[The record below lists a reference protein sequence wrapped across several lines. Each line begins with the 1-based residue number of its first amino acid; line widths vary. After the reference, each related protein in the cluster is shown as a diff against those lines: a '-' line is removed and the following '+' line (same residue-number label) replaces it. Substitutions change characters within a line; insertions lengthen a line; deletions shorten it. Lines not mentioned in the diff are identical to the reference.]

1 MLNLPKGV
9 MIMEMNIGNKIREL
23 RKKKGITQE
32 QLASALGITSQAIS
46 KWEMST
52 GYPDIAM
59 LPVIAGYF
67 GVSMDTLF
75 NYDADKLEENIM
87 NVLYSSRGGRPFEE
101 AEKILLDGIAD
112 YPGGHILKRELLEWY
127 AGQIRAHGRTD
138 LVEKA
143 LELGKQ
149 ICEECEDSFI
159 YLGVMGD
166 MADIYITTGRYE
178 EGKKLIESMPYRYHP
193 DIYDRMRCTSMF
205 LTEEDRLHETRE
217 WKRWAHQ
224 ELHMV
229 CEAEGY
235 SFFAVGDYENALWSF
250 EEAADIIE
258 CFRQRPIP
266 IEYALLQGPGPA
278 EGLARLAAAGCLYK
292 LGRLEEC
299 DAMMDRAYNLIRDC
313 YDDNTWEECKE
324 QRMKEYRAVYYK
336 VDLNEYK
343 PCI

>member
-1 MLNLPKGV
+1 
-9 MIMEMNIGNKIREL
+9 MEMNIGNKIREL

-32 QLASALGITSQAIS
+32 QLASALGITSQAVS

-59 LPVIAGYF
+59 LPIIAGYF

-87 NVLYSSRGGRPFEE
+87 NVLYNSRGGRPFEE
-101 AEKILLDGIAD
+101 AEKILLAGISD
-112 YPGGHILKRELLEWY
+112 YPTGYILKRELLEWY
-127 AGQIRAHGRTD
+127 AAEIRAHGRTD

-166 MADIYITTGRYE
+166 MADIYITTGRYN
-178 EGKKLIESMPYRYHP
+178 EGKKLIESMPYRYHL
-193 DIYDRMRCTSMF
+193 DIYDRMRCTTMF
-205 LTEEDRLHETRE
+205 LNEEDRLHETRE

-250 EEAADIIE
+250 EEAADVIE
-258 CFRQRPIP
+258 RFWNRKISN
-266 IEYALLQGPGPA
+266 EYALLQGPYVA
-278 EGLARLAAAGCLYK
+278 EGLARLASAGCLYK

-299 DAMMDRAYNLIRDC
+299 DVMIKRAYHLIRDF
-313 YDDNTWEECKE
+313 YDDSIWERCKE
-324 QRMKEYRAVYYK
+324 QRLKEYRAVYHK
-336 VDLNEYK
+336 VGLDEYK

>member
-1 MLNLPKGV
+1 
-9 MIMEMNIGNKIREL
+9 MEMNIGNKIREL

-32 QLASALGITSQAIS
+32 QLACALGVTSQAVS
-46 KWEMST
+46 KWELGT
-52 GYPDIAM
+52 GYPDISM

-75 NYDADKLEENIM
+75 NYDADKLEEKIM
-87 NVLYSSRGGRPFEE
+87 AVLYQSRVDADTFEE
-101 AEKILLDGIAD
+101 TEKILLKGIAD
-112 YPGGHILKRELLEWY
+112 YPSGHILKRELLDLY

-138 LVEKA
+138 LVEKT

-159 YLGVMGD
+159 YLGAMGD
-166 MADIYITTGRYE
+166 MADIYIITGRYN
-178 EGKKLIESMPYRYHP
+178 EGKKLIESMPYRYHL

-205 LTEEDRLHETRE
+205 LNEEDRLHETRD

-250 EEAADIIE
+250 EEAADLIE
-258 CFRQRPIP
+258 RFWRRKIP
-266 IEYALLQGPGPA
+266 KEYALLQGPYVP
-278 EGLARLAAAGCLYK
+278 EGSARLAAAGCLYK

-299 DAMMDRAYNLIRDC
+299 DAMIERAHHLFRDF
-313 YDDNTWEECKE
+313 YDDGMWEKCKE
-324 QRMKEYRAVYYK
+324 RIMKDYRSIYHK
-336 VDLNEYK
+336 VGLDEYK

>member
-1 MLNLPKGV
+1 MK
-9 MIMEMNIGNKIREL
+9 MDMGNKIREL

-32 QLASALGITSQAIS
+32 QLASALGITSQAVS
-46 KWEMST
+46 KWEMNT
-52 GYPDIAM
+52 GYPDVAM

-67 GVSMDTLF
+67 GVSMDILF

-101 AEKILLDGIAD
+101 AEKILLAGIAD
-112 YPGGHILKRELLEWY
+112 YPTGYILKRELLEWY
-127 AGQIRAHGRTD
+127 AGEIRAHGRTD

-166 MADIYITTGRYE
+166 MADIYITTDRYN
-178 EGKKLIESMPYRYHP
+178 EGKKLIESMPYRYHL
-193 DIYDRMRCTSMF
+193 DIYDRMRCTSI
-205 LTEEDRLHETRE
+205 LLNEKDRLHETRE

-224 ELHMV
+224 ELYMV

-235 SFFAVGDYENALWSF
+235 SFFAIGDYENALWSF
-250 EEAADIIE
+250 EEAADLIE
-258 CFRQRPIP
+258 RFWNREIP
-266 IEYALLQGPGPA
+266 TEYALLQGPYVP
-278 EGLARLAAAGCLYK
+278 EGLSRLAAAGCLYK
-292 LGRLEEC
+292 LGRLKEC
-299 DAMMDRAYNLIRDC
+299 DTMVERAYHLIRDY
-313 YDDNTWEECKE
+313 YDDNTWKRCKE
-324 QRMKEYRAVYYK
+324 QRIKEYREVYHK
-336 VDLNEYK
+336 VGLDEYK

>member
-1 MLNLPKGV
+1 
-9 MIMEMNIGNKIREL
+9 MEMNIGNKIREL

-32 QLASALGITSQAIS
+32 HLASALGITSQAVS

-67 GVSMDTLF
+67 DVSMDTLF

-101 AEKILLDGIAD
+101 AEKILLEGIAD

-127 AGQIRAHGRTD
+127 AGQIRTHGRTD

-178 EGKKLIESMPYRYHP
+178 EGKKLIESMPYRYHM
-193 DIYDRMRCTSMF
+193 DIYDRMRCASMF
-205 LTEEDRLHETRE
+205 LNEEDRLHETRE

-250 EEAADIIE
+250 EEAADLIE
-258 CFRQRPIP
+258 RFWNRPIP
-266 IEYALLQGPGPA
+266 REYALLQGPYVT
-278 EGLARLAAAGCLYK
+278 EGLTRIAIAGCLYK
-292 LGRLEEC
+292 LGRIEEC
-299 DAMMDRAYNLIRDC
+299 DAALDKAYHLIRDC
-313 YDDNTWEECKE
+313 YDDDSWENCKE
-324 QRMKEYRAVYYK
+324 QRVKEYREVYYK
-336 VDLNEYK
+336 VELDEYK
-343 PCI
+343 PLLCGDNV

>member
-1 MLNLPKGV
+1 
-9 MIMEMNIGNKIREL
+9 MEMNIGNKIREL

-32 QLASALGITSQAIS
+32 QLASALGITSQAVS

-59 LPVIAGYF
+59 LPIIAGYF

-75 NYDADKLEENIM
+75 NYDADKLEEKIM
-87 NVLYSSRGGRPFEE
+87 EVLYHSRGGRPFEE
-101 AEKILLDGIAD
+101 AERILLEGISAF
-112 YPGGHILKRELLEWY
+112 PGGYILKRELLEWY

-149 ICEECEDSFI
+149 ICEECGDSFI
-159 YLGVMGD
+159 CLGVKGD

-178 EGKKLIESMPYRYHP
+178 EGKRLIESMPYRYHL

-205 LTEEDRLHETRE
+205 LTEEDGLHETRE
-217 WKRWAHQ
+217 WKRWVHQ
-224 ELHMV
+224 ELHII
-229 CEAEGY
+229 CATEGY

-250 EEAADIIE
+250 EESADLIE
-258 CFRQRPIP
+258 RFWQRPIP
-266 IEYALLQGPGPA
+266 DEYALLQGPGVK
-278 EGLARLAAAGCLYK
+278 EGLVRLAAAGCLYK
-292 LGRLEEC
+292 LGRQEEC
-299 DAMMDRAYNLIRDC
+299 DVMMERAYHLIRDC
-313 YDDNTWEECKE
+313 YDDDSWEKRKE
-324 QRMKEYRAVYYK
+324 LRMKEYRAVYHK
-336 VDLNEYK
+336 VGIDEYK

>member
-1 MLNLPKGV
+1 
-9 MIMEMNIGNKIREL
+9 MEMNIGNKIREL

-32 QLASALGITSQAIS
+32 QLASALGITSQAVS

-75 NYDADKLEENIM
+75 NYDADKLEEKIM
-87 NVLYSSRGGRPFEE
+87 EVLYSSRGGRPFEE
-101 AEKILLDGIAD
+101 AEKILLEGIAA

-127 AGQIRAHGRTD
+127 AGQIRAYNRTD
-138 LVEKA
+138 LIEKA

-178 EGKKLIESMPYRYHP
+178 EGKKLIESMPYRYHL
-193 DIYDRMRCTSMF
+193 DIYDRMRCTAMF
-205 LTEEDRLHETRE
+205 LNEKDRLHEVRS
-217 WKRWAHQ
+217 WKQWAQQ
-224 ELHMV
+224 ELVMV
-229 CEAEGY
+229 CENEGM
-235 SFFAVGDYENALWSF
+235 SFYEMGDYENAILSF
-250 EEAADIIE
+250 EEAIHVIE
-258 CFRQRPIP
+258 PFLHRKLPD
-266 IEYALLQGPGPA
+266 EYRLLKHEISQGTITV
-278 EGLARLAAAGCLYK
+278 RIAACYYK
-292 LGRLEEC
+292 MGRLEEC
-299 DAMMDRAYNLIRDC
+299 DAALRKAYKLIRDQFT
-313 YDDNTWEECKE
+313 DEFWNTHRTVEL
-324 QRMKEYRAVYYK
+324 YRTPYHQMGL
-336 VDLNEYK
+336 DEYK

>member
-1 MLNLPKGV
+1 
-9 MIMEMNIGNKIREL
+9 MEMNIGNKIREL
-23 RKKKGITQE
+23 RKKRGITQE
-32 QLASALGITSQAIS
+32 QLASALGITSQAVS

-59 LPVIAGYF
+59 LPVISGYF

-75 NYDADKLEENIM
+75 NYDADKLEEKIM
-87 NVLYSSRGGRPFEE
+87 EVLYHSRVDAHTFEE
-101 AEKILLDGIAD
+101 TEKILLEGIAA
-112 YPGGHILKRELLEWY
+112 YPSGYILKRELLEEY
-127 AGQIRAHGRTD
+127 AGQIRAHDRTD
-138 LVEKA
+138 LIEKA

-178 EGKKLIESMPYRYHP
+178 EGKKLIESMPYRYHL

-205 LTEEDRLHETRE
+205 LNDKDRLHETRE

-229 CEAEGY
+229 CEAEGF

-250 EEAADIIE
+250 EEAADLIE
-258 CFRQRPIP
+258 RFWRRPIP
-266 IEYALLQGPGPA
+266 DEYALLQSPYVPQ
-278 EGLARLAAAGCLYK
+278 GLCVLAAAGCLYK

-299 DAMMDRAYNLIRDC
+299 DAMMERAYHLIRD
-313 YDDNTWEECKE
+313 YYNDELWEKCKE
-324 QRMKEYRAVYYK
+324 QRMKEYRAVYCK
-336 VDLNEYK
+336 VSLDEYK
-343 PCI
+343 PCM

>member
-1 MLNLPKGV
+1 
-9 MIMEMNIGNKIREL
+9 MEMNIGNKIREL

-32 QLASALGITSQAIS
+32 QLAYALGITSQAVS

-87 NVLYSSRGGRPFEE
+87 NVLYNSRGGKPFEV
-101 AEKILLDGIAD
+101 AEKILLEGIAD
-112 YPGGHILKRELLEWY
+112 YPNGYILKRELLEWY
-127 AGQIRAHGRTD
+127 AGQIRAYDRTD

-178 EGKKLIESMPYRYHP
+178 EGKKLIESMPYRYHL

-205 LTEEDRLHETRE
+205 LNEEDGLHETRE

-224 ELHMV
+224 ELQMV
-229 CEAEGY
+229 CRAEGF

-250 EEAADIIE
+250 EEASDLIE
-258 CFRQRPIP
+258 RFWQRQIP
-266 IEYALLQGPGPA
+266 DEYALLQGPGPS

-292 LGRLEEC
+292 LGRPEEC
-299 DAMMDRAYNLIRDC
+299 DAMMDRAYHLIRDC
-313 YDDNTWEECKE
+313 YDDALWERCKE
-324 QRMKEYRAVYYK
+324 QRMKEYRWVYHK
-336 VDLNEYK
+336 VGLDEYK

>member
-1 MLNLPKGV
+1 
-9 MIMEMNIGNKIREL
+9 MEMNIGNKIREL

-32 QLASALGITSQAIS
+32 QLACALGVTSQAVS
-46 KWEMST
+46 KWELGT
-52 GYPDIAM
+52 GYPDISM

-87 NVLYSSRGGRPFEE
+87 NVLYQSRVDADTFEK
-101 AEKILLDGIAD
+101 AEKILLAGIAD
-112 YPGGHILKRELLEWY
+112 YPTGYILKRELLDNY
-127 AGQIRAHGRTD
+127 TGQILTYGRTD
-138 LVEKA
+138 LVEKT

-166 MADIYITTGRYE
+166 MANIYIKTGRYG
-178 EGKKLIESMPYRYHP
+178 EGKKLIESMPYRYHL

-205 LTEEDRLHETRE
+205 LNKEDRLHETRD

-235 SFFAVGDYENALWSF
+235 SFFAVGDYENALLSF
-250 EEAADIIE
+250 EEAADLIE
-258 CFRQRPIP
+258 RFWRREIP
-266 IEYALLQGPGPA
+266 KEYALLQGPHIP
-278 EGLARLAAAGCLYK
+278 EGTARLAAAGCLHK

-299 DAMMDRAYNLIRDC
+299 DAMIERAYHLIRDWC
-313 YDDNTWEECKE
+313 DDATWERGKE
-324 QRMKEYRAVYYK
+324 RWMKDYRSIYHEVGL
-336 VDLNEYK
+336 DEYK

>member
-1 MLNLPKGV
+1 
-9 MIMEMNIGNKIREL
+9 MEMNIGNKIREL

-32 QLASALGITSQAIS
+32 QLASALGITSQAVS

-52 GYPDIAM
+52 GYPDVAM

-67 GVSMDTLF
+67 GVSMDVLF
-75 NYDADKLEENIM
+75 NYDADKLEEKIM
-87 NVLYSSRGGRPFEE
+87 EVLYNSRGGRPFEE
-101 AEKILLDGIAD
+101 AEKILLEGIAV
-112 YPGGHILKRELLEWY
+112 YPNGYILKRELLEWY
-127 AGQIRAHGRTD
+127 AGQIRAHDRTD

-143 LELGKQ
+143 LEIGKQ

-178 EGKKLIESMPYRYHP
+178 EGKKLIESMPYRYHL

-205 LTEEDRLHETRE
+205 LSEADRLHETRE

-250 EEAADIIE
+250 EEAADLIE
-258 CFRQRPIP
+258 RFWQRPIP
-266 IEYALLQGPGPA
+266 QEYALLQGPYVS

-292 LGRLEEC
+292 LGRPEEC
-299 DAMMDRAYNLIRDC
+299 DTMMERAYHLIRDC
-313 YDDNTWEECKE
+313 YSDELWEKCKE
-324 QRMKEYRAVYYK
+324 QRMKEYRAVYCK
-336 VDLNEYK
+336 VGLDEYK

>member
-1 MLNLPKGV
+1 
-9 MIMEMNIGNKIREL
+9 MEMNIGNKIREL

-32 QLASALGITSQAIS
+32 QLASALGITSQAVS

-67 GVSMDTLF
+67 CVSMDTLF

-87 NVLYSSRGGRPFEE
+87 NVLYNSRGGRPFEE
-101 AEKILLDGIAD
+101 AEKILLEGIAD
-112 YPGGHILKRELLEWY
+112 YPTGYILKRELLDWY
-127 AGQIRAHGRTD
+127 AGQIRAHDRTD
-138 LVEKA
+138 LIEKA

-149 ICEECEDSFI
+149 ICDECEDSFI

-178 EGKKLIESMPYRYHP
+178 EGKKLIESMPYRYHL
-193 DIYDRMRCTSMF
+193 DICDRMRCSSIY
-205 LTEEDRLHETRE
+205 LNDEDALHETRE

-229 CEAEGY
+229 CESEGY

-250 EEAADIIE
+250 EEAADLIE
-258 CFRQRPIP
+258 RFWKRPIP
-266 IEYALLQGPGPA
+266 DEYALLQGPYVP

-299 DAMMDRAYNLIRDC
+299 DAMMDRAYHLIRDC
-313 YDDNTWEECKE
+313 YDDALWEKCKE
-324 QRMKEYRAVYYK
+324 QRMKEYRWVYCK
-336 VDLNEYK
+336 VGLDEYK

>member
-1 MLNLPKGV
+1 
-9 MIMEMNIGNKIREL
+9 MNIGTKIREL
-23 RKKKGITQE
+23 RKNKGITQE
-32 QLASALGITSQAIS
+32 QLASALGITSQAVS

-52 GYPDIAM
+52 GYPDISM
-59 LPVIAGYF
+59 LPIIAGYF

-87 NVLYSSRGGRPFEE
+87 SVLYNSRGGCPFEE
-101 AEKILLDGIAD
+101 AEKILLAGIFD
-112 YPGGHILKRELLEWY
+112 YPNGYILKRELLEWY
-127 AGQIRAHGRTD
+127 AGEIRAHDRTD

-166 MADIYITTGRYE
+166 MADIYITTGRYN
-178 EGKKLIESMPYRYHP
+178 EGKKLIESMPYRYHL

-205 LTEEDRLHETRE
+205 LNEKDRLHEIRE

-229 CEAEGY
+229 CESEGY

-250 EEAADIIE
+250 EEAADLIE
-258 CFRQRPIP
+258 RFWNRKIP
-266 IEYALLQGPGPA
+266 NEYALLQGPYVA
-278 EGLARLAAAGCLYK
+278 EGLAILASAGCMYK
-292 LGRLEEC
+292 LGRLKEC
-299 DAMMDRAYNLIRDC
+299 DAIIKRAYHLIRDF
-313 YDDNTWEECKE
+313 YDDNTWERCKE
-324 QRMKEYRAVYYK
+324 QRLKEYRGVYRK
-336 VDLNEYK
+336 VGIDEYK

>member
-1 MLNLPKGV
+1 
-9 MIMEMNIGNKIREL
+9 MEMNIGNKIREL
-23 RKKKGITQE
+23 RKKKGLTQE
-32 QLASALGITSQAIS
+32 QLASALGITSQAVS

-59 LPVIAGYF
+59 LPVISGYF

-75 NYDADKLEENIM
+75 NYDAEKLEENIM

-101 AEKILLDGIAD
+101 AEKILLKGIAD
-112 YPGGHILKRELLEWY
+112 YPSGYILKRELLEWY
-127 AGQIRAHGRTD
+127 TGQIRANGRID

-149 ICEECEDSFI
+149 ICDECEDSFI

-178 EGKKLIESMPYRYHP
+178 EGKKLIESMPYRYHL
-193 DIYDRMRCTSMF
+193 DIYDRMRCSVMF
-205 LTEEDRLHETRE
+205 LKDEDRLHEARE

-229 CEAEGY
+229 CESEGY
-235 SFFAVGDYENALWSF
+235 SFFAVGDFENALRSF
-250 EEAADIIE
+250 EEAADLIE
-258 CFRQRPIP
+258 RFWQRPIP
-266 IEYALLQGPGPA
+266 TEYALLQGPGPA
-278 EGLARLAAAGCLYK
+278 EGLVRLASAGCLHK

-299 DAMMDRAYNLIRDC
+299 DAMMDRAYHLVRDD
-313 YDDNTWEECKE
+313 YSDALWKECKE
-324 QRMKEYRAVYYK
+324 QRMKEYRAVYRK
-336 VDLNEYK
+336 VGLDEYK